1 MRLVLGVA
9 AMFAAAAGAP
19 PLSAPS
25 DVPLPNARQLDFMD
39 LEHTNF
45 FHFGLPT
52 FWDPPVR
59 LTRPRCARPPR
70 PPVRP

>member
-19 PLSAPS
+19 PHSAPS
-25 DVPLPNARQLDFMD
+25 GVPLPNARQLAFMD

-59 LTRPRCARPPR
+59 LTRTTLR